1 MDQEEYEKKLI
12 NHIVACVERYGGR
25 ECLSSIILTGSLG
38 RGEATYETDEDG
50 EICLRSD
57 VEMALVFSGLMQKKK
72 VEAIIHKVSQEFKED
87 LNLMAVE
94 ENRVKKA
101 GNFNF
106 SLMTPRY
113 KTLFTYDLFNGSR
126 TIWGKDFI
134 RGKSIPLKA
143 IDPYEAKRLVT
154 NRIGEFVYL
163 QSTEKPDKKEYRR
176 MQWKGKLVLAIAGAW
191 LILEGKYTS
200 SYYGQYEKVKADREK
215 AENVIGKDFVSEY
228 ERTVAFLRGN
238 SDAYEI
244 PDKLLLEY
252 LGNIDLYFQ
261 KKRIKKPKTNSAS
274 RYMKYII
281 KYIKSGMLYGFRG
294 FEDKILQSLISDF
307 LQGSDRL
314 YRDAQIWHRVLY

>member
-1 MDQEEYEKKLI
+1 MD
-12 NHIVACVERYGGR
+12 A
-25 ECLSSIILTGSLG
+25 
-38 RGEATYETDEDG
+38 AETQQA
-50 EICLRSD
+50 D
-57 VEMALVFSGLMQKKK
+57 V
-72 VEAIIHKVSQEFKED
+72 
-87 LNLMAVE
+87 
-94 ENRVKKA
+94 
-101 GNFNF
+101 
-106 SLMTPRY
+106 
-113 KTLFTYDLFNGSR
+113 
-126 TIWGKDFI
+126 
-134 RGKSIPLKA
+134 
-143 IDPYEAKRLVT
+143 
-154 NRIGEFVYL
+154 
-163 QSTEKPDKKEYRR
+163 
-176 MQWKGKLVLAIAGAW
+176 
-191 LILEGKYTS
+191 GKYTS

-261 KKRIKKPKTNSAS
+261 KKRIKKPKTNSVS